1 MTIKNM
7 HLRKGPAKS
16 TWICCEGADGHSHEH
31 NNWIQPAL
39 AGNLSRSFRFPR
51 FPCQFLATGCS
62 FLLGPLSLPLQ
73 DLLDGVLQALVDEVL
88 GLLTLTPHIKQPEC
102 TVISFLW
109 AWKGWGTGG
118 RLLSLPLVIISWTG
132 LKTGSLLVSL
142 RILSTVIGN
151 SSNCITLKTFTES
164 TISSA
169 LSLV

>member
-16 TWICCEGADGHSHEH
+16 TWICCQGADGHSHEH

-39 AGNLSRSFRFPR
+39 AGNLSGSFRFPR

-88 GLLTLTPHIKQPEC
+88 GLLTLTLHIKQPEC
-102 TVISFLW
+102 TVISFL
-109 AWKGWGTGG
+109 
-118 RLLSLPLVIISWTG
+118 
-132 LKTGSLLVSL
+132 
-142 RILSTVIGN
+142 
-151 SSNCITLKTFTES
+151 
-164 TISSA
+164 
-169 LSLV
+169 

>member
-73 DLLDGVLQALVDEVL
+73 DLLDAVLQALVDEVL
-88 GLLTLTPHIKQPEC
+88 GLLTLTLHIKQPEC

>member
-88 GLLTLTPHIKQPEC
+88 GLLTLTLHIKQPEC

-109 AWKGWGTGG
+109 AWKGWGIGG

>member
-7 HLRKGPAKS
+7 HLRKGPAKL

-39 AGNLSRSFRFPR
+39 AGNLSRYFRFPR

-88 GLLTLTPHIKQPEC
+88 GLLTLTLHIKQPEC

>member
-7 HLRKGPAKS
+7 HLRRGPAKS

-88 GLLTLTPHIKQPEC
+88 GLLTLTLHIKQPEC

>member
-88 GLLTLTPHIKQPEC
+88 GLLTLTLHIKQPEC
-102 TVISFLW
+102 TVISVLW

>member
-88 GLLTLTPHIKQPEC
+88 GLLTLTLHIKQPEC

-142 RILSTVIGN
+142 RMLSTVIGN

>member
-16 TWICCEGADGHSHEH
+16 TWTCCEGADGHSHEH

-88 GLLTLTPHIKQPEC
+88 GLLTLTLHIKQPEC

>member
-16 TWICCEGADGHSHEH
+16 TWICCEGADCHSHEH

-88 GLLTLTPHIKQPEC
+88 GLLTLTLHIKQPEC

-109 AWKGWGTGG
+109 AWKGWSTGG
-118 RLLSLPLVIISWTG
+118 WLLSLPLVIISWTG

-142 RILSTVIGN
+142 RMLSTVIGN

>member
-88 GLLTLTPHIKQPEC
+88 GLLTLTLHIKQPEC

>member
-7 HLRKGPAKS
+7 HLRKCPAKS

-39 AGNLSRSFRFPR
+39 AGNLSGSFRFPR

-88 GLLTLTPHIKQPEC
+88 GLLTLTLHIKQLS
-102 TVISFLW
+102 V
-109 AWKGWGTGG
+109 
-118 RLLSLPLVIISWTG
+118 LLSHSCERGRGGVQEDGCLAFL
-132 LKTGSLLVSL
+132 
-142 RILSTVIGN
+142 
-151 SSNCITLKTFTES
+151 
-164 TISSA
+164 
-169 LSLV
+169 

>member
-51 FPCQFLATGCS
+51 FPCHFLATGCS

-88 GLLTLTPHIKQPEC
+88 GLLTLTLHIKQPEC

>member
-88 GLLTLTPHIKQPEC
+88 GLLTLTLHIKQPEC

-142 RILSTVIGN
+142 TVLSTVIGN